1 MVTSDDVGTGLLSA
15 VRVRIPSA
23 SSEPQRR
30 PPPGSTICS
39 CCTSVV
45 VVARKNHLG
54 EDLELEHDQLLQI
67 RLRRD
72 LGARKEQV
80 STEPDSGGRDAPDL
94 QAVHKGVS
102 DGNRDKT
109 SDWGHL
115 GRDQVVVATC
125 AVR

>member
-1 MVTSDDVGTGLLSA
+1 METSDDVGTGLLGT
-15 VRVRIPSA
+15 VRVRTPSA
-23 SSEPQRR
+23 SAAPLQRR
-30 PPPGSTICS
+30 TSEAIICS
-39 CCTSVV
+39 ICTSAA

-67 RLRRD
+67 RLHRD

-94 QAVHKGVS
+94 QAVHTGVS

-115 GRDQVVVATC
+115 GAGPGRMS
-125 AVR
+125 RL